1 MKSQKA
7 AVRSFKNLVVK
18 TNSSQTINPNTTF
31 GVTII
36 PEGNSNVFVAL
47 PNLQNTYTYNIIN
60 TDEMSGNITLN
71 TSAGA
76 SLRGL
81 ILNTVGGLSIDT
93 IEVGTASIT
102 MESDNA
108 DGSYISLLSNGN
120 YWYMWSIVSGGSISI
135 GNVSGDIVGL
145 TPSNIVTY
153 ANVTVNANP
162 VDTVSFPAPQLVAR
176 HVLTYQGTAEAN
188 ATITITTVA
197 TNGGTAVNDFTV
209 TADAIGEWSAS
220 FSDILNGTYK
230 FTFTDLGAPIG
241 AGVVSATSDVEEK
254 NDGPLSFTTPT
265 SFDLDPG
272 EVFDFTAN
280 VSAAEP
286 DGTPIA
292 VITVSSDFTGK
303 THGQTFDIVYSF
315 TYLGTPYSR
324 TVSGLV
330 ADDTPPSKP
339 VILTATFDAVNL
351 DELTVTGTTD
361 IGTTLKLYKDSVY
374 LGEATVDGAGDWTFT
389 TTIVFNQTFN
399 LTAQANDS
407 ATPIAGDNRSFPN
420 YSALSDPFA
429 ASLNTPTLVRP
440 TLLVTD
446 QLNAVFTNAANNF
459 TLTGTTAIGSTITLF
474 NGSTQITPVLGPIV
488 DVAGDWEATITA
500 LPESINSLTA
510 KATKAGSN
518 ENTSSAFSLKVD
530 RVAPVIN
537 NNQPLGALTVYLGGI
552 GANND
557 SVPTATDFSSA
568 TVTSDWA
575 TQVDATEGVK
585 TVTYTATDAASNSA
599 TTTRTVNVSTEV
611 IVPENLTVATG
622 VGTATISGVVSGTY
636 AGNLVVKIYVT
647 DGNGLETVYQ
657 ESGTDV
663 EFPVNSGVFSA
674 SLTLSADDYTF
685 HATTV
690 NSEDEESSPSQETSQ
705 VTIAAA
711 PDTVIP
717 VITLLGNA
725 SESFTEGGSYSDAGA
740 TAFDDVDGDITSDI
754 VTTIVDSSD
763 VTAVLDS
770 TTAPGVYTIS
780 YDVIDSSNN
789 DADTV
794 TRTVEVLA
802 AANFLEDLSSIT
814 LHGLATISSGIFSRN
829 KVGSG
834 GGVHGANFNLV
845 DEGIVAFNS
854 DGTRVEEEL
863 TVSFWFRPD
872 ETWADN
878 WYYIGGH
885 TRGAGTEFRLAVRD
899 NGGFL
904 EFRSIFF
911 STTQYKNSPSTS
923 ALNTGEWYHLAVT
936 YSANGSNHDL
946 KMFVNGEKVE
956 EDLNLTGNLM
966 KMTNATKDFA
976 LGGYTSGDS
985 VGGNTLNHSSDS
997 WQIASGTALTESQ
1010 VAAIYNQSDRLMT
1023 IATAAALP
1031 NASAAFIEDN
1041 AGALAVTAD
1050 ADLFDD
1056 SGNIIFRNF
1065 PPGATTAGYAQG
1077 DWSDYVTYSGGSFS
1091 YTSMTISLWFNPK
1104 EHFTSNNLT
1113 TMRLFSSR
1121 ETSGTDGVQLLVK
1134 RSSTNFYTIQ
1144 LSYYYD
1150 GAWRT
1155 KNLNGNS
1162 GESAASF
1169 TIDSW
1174 RHIVAVFDGSDI
1186 LVFLD
1191 GVFIDGVAGF
1201 SVSSQ
1206 LTESLIGSPND
1217 SSATFTLGASN
1228 DGSNT
1233 VDKNVY
1239 IDSVEIAEN
1248 LTIDASQATTLFAD
1262 STRQTSIRDV

>member
-1 MKSQKA
+1 MKATKA
-7 AVRSFKNLVVK
+7 TNKSFKNLVSK
-18 TNSSQTINPNTTF
+18 TRSNKRLVPNQNF
-31 GVTII
+31 GETII
-36 PEGNSNVFVAL
+36 PIGSDDLFVQL
-47 PNLQNTYTYNIIN
+47 PSLSATYTYNIIN
-60 TDEMSGNITLN
+60 TDEMAGAITLK
-71 TSAGA
+71 TSGGA
-76 SLRGL
+76 SLKGL
-81 ILNTVGGLSIDT
+81 TLNHIGGTLSIT
-93 IEVGTASIT
+93 PVPQGTTSFE
-102 MESDNA
+102 MGSDVK
-108 DGSYISLLSNGN
+108 DGCFIQTLSNGN
-120 YWYMWSIVSGGSISI
+120 NWFIWSVATHGTLGIGQDGNDDAAPPSSSTTQISAPVTLNPIQTNTTFSPEANFEARHSII
-135 GNVSGDIVGL
+135 FSGD
-145 TPSNIVTY
+145 
-153 ANVTVNANP
+153 
-162 VDTVSFPAPQLVAR
+162 
-176 HVLTYQGTAEAN
+176 AEPG
-188 ATITITTVA
+188 ATIVISEGSGFVDDISVVVGEDGTWSTNEITDLENEDYT
-197 TNGGTAVNDFTV
+197 
-209 TADAIGEWSAS
+209 
-220 FSDILNGTYK
+220 
-230 FTFTDLGAPIG
+230 FTFTPSVGEAAIDQEFASDD
-241 AGVVSATSDVEEK
+241 GV
-254 NDGPLSFTTPT
+254 LSFTTPT
-265 SFDLDPG
+265 SFTVERG
-272 EVFDFTAN
+272 EAYDFSIGASAIDTNN
-280 VSAAEP
+280 VAI
-286 DGTPIA
+286 TPFNIDN
-292 VITVSSDFTGK
+292 SQYNTGLA
-303 THGQTFDIVYSF
+303 HGATFDIVYSF
-315 TYLGTPYSR
+315 THNGTPYTR
-324 TVSGLV
+324 TVSGV
-330 ADDTPPSKP
+330 VEDTIAPAKP
-339 VILTATFDAVNL
+339 TIASATFDAVNIN
-351 DELTVTGTTD
+351 DFTATGNAEDGSTVEIFFDGASQGTVTATGGTWTFTKTFTFLQTFNITAQATDAQNNISEESDPTSVVYSPPTLTRPTLAIDNAPANTWSNQTNPIQISGTTD
-361 IGTTLKLYKDSVY
+361 
-374 LGEATVDGAGDWTFT
+374 A
-389 TTIVFNQTFN
+389 
-399 LTAQANDS
+399 
-407 ATPIAGDNRSFPN
+407 
-420 YSALSDPFA
+420 
-429 ASLNTPTLVRP
+429 
-440 TLLVTD
+440 
-446 QLNAVFTNAANNF
+446 
-459 TLTGTTAIGSTITLF
+459 GSTIVIKSGNQTV
-474 NGSTQITPVLGPIV
+474 TPQSGPTYV
-488 DVAGDWEATITA
+488 GADWSATINVA
-500 LPESINSLTA
+500 DESNSSLTVEA
-510 KATKAGSN
+510 SQANSNSPSPSITK
-518 ENTSSAFSLKVD
+518 TLLID
-530 RVAPVIN
+530 RVDPVISGT
-537 NNQPLGALTVYLGGI
+537 PLGALTIYLGNI
-552 GANND
+552 GTNND
-557 SVPTATDFSSA
+557 NIPTATDFSSA
-568 TVTSDWA
+568 TVTSDWS
-575 TQVDATEGVK
+575 TQVDATEGAK

-611 IVPENLTVATG
+611 IVPEDLTVATG

-636 AGNLVVKIYVT
+636 ADNLVVKIYVT

-674 SLTLSADDYTF
+674 PLTLSADDYTF

-705 VTIAAA
+705 VTIAAGT
-711 PDTVIP
+711 PP
-717 VITLLGNA
+717 
-725 SESFTEGGSYSDAGA
+725 
-740 TAFDDVDGDITSDI
+740 
-754 VTTIVDSSD
+754 
-763 VTAVLDS
+763 
-770 TTAPGVYTIS
+770 P
-780 YDVIDSSNN
+780 
-789 DADTV
+789 
-794 TRTVEVLA
+794 
-802 AANFLEDLSSIT
+802 AANFLEDLSSII
-814 LHGLATISSGIFSRN
+814 LHGNATISSGIFSRN
-829 KVGSG
+829 KVGV
-834 GGVHGANFNLV
+834 GGVHGANFNLE
-845 DEGIVAFNS
+845 DESIVAFNP

-863 TVSFWFRPD
+863 TVSFWFKPD

-885 TRGAGTEFRLAVRD
+885 SRGTGTEFKLAVRD

-911 STTQYKNSPSTS
+911 SGTQYKNSPSTS
-923 ALNTGEWYHLAVT
+923 ALNVGEWYHLAVT

-946 KMFVNGEKVE
+946 KMFVNGEKVQ

-976 LGGYTSGDS
+976 LGGYTSGDA
-985 VGGNTLNHSSDS
+985 VGGNSLNHSSDS

-1031 NASAAFIEDN
+1031 NAADAFIEDN

-1144 LSYYYD
+1144 LSYYYN

-1169 TIDSW
+1169 AIDSW

-1191 GVFIDGVAGF
+1191 GVYSAGVAGF
-1201 SVSSQ
+1201 SVSNQ

>member
-1 MKSQKA
+1 MKSTKA
-7 AVRSFKNLVVK
+7 VHKSYLKLVNKISFDRTLV
-18 TNSSQTINPNTTF
+18 PNQNHGET
-31 GVTII
+31 VI
-36 PEGNSNVFVAL
+36 PIGSDDLFVQL
-47 PNLQNTYTYNIIN
+47 PNLSATYTYNIIN
-60 TDEMSGNITLN
+60 TDEMTGAITLK
-71 TSAGA
+71 TSGGA
-76 SLRGL
+76 SLKGL
-81 ILNTVGGLSIDT
+81 TLNHIGGTLSIT
-93 IEVGTASIT
+93 PVPQGTTSFE
-102 MESDNA
+102 MGSDVK
-108 DGSYISLLSNGN
+108 DGCFIQTLSNGN
-120 YWYMWSIVSGGSISI
+120 NWFIWSVATHGTLGIGQAGNNNAAPPSSSTTQISAPVTLNPIQTNTTFPPEANFEARHSII
-135 GNVSGDIVGL
+135 ISGD
-145 TPSNIVTY
+145 
-153 ANVTVNANP
+153 
-162 VDTVSFPAPQLVAR
+162 
-176 HVLTYQGTAEAN
+176 AEPG
-188 ATITITTVA
+188 ATIVISEGSGFVDDISVVVGEDGTWSTNEITDLE
-197 TNGGTAVNDFTV
+197 N
-209 TADAIGEWSAS
+209 ADY
-220 FSDILNGTYK
+220 T
-230 FTFTDLGAPIG
+230 FTFTPSVGEA
-241 AGVVSATSDVEEK
+241 ATDQEFAS
-254 NDGPLSFTTPT
+254 NDGVLSFTTPT
-265 SFDLDPG
+265 SFTVERG
-272 EVFDFTAN
+272 EAYDFSIGASAIDTSN
-280 VSAAEP
+280 VAI
-286 DGTPIA
+286 TPFNIDN
-292 VITVSSDFTGK
+292 SQYNTGLA
-303 THGQTFDIVYSF
+303 HGATFDIVYSF
-315 TYLGTPYSR
+315 THNGTPYTR
-324 TVSGLV
+324 TVSGVVEDTIAPAKPTV
-330 ADDTPPSKP
+330 AS
-339 VILTATFDAVNL
+339 ATFDAVNIN
-351 DELTVTGTTD
+351 DFTATGNAEDGSTVEIFFDGASQGTVTATGGTWTFTKTFTFLQTFNITVQATDAQNNVSEESDPTSVVYNPPTLARPTLAIDNAPANTWSNQANPIQISGTTD
-361 IGTTLKLYKDSVY
+361 
-374 LGEATVDGAGDWTFT
+374 A
-389 TTIVFNQTFN
+389 
-399 LTAQANDS
+399 
-407 ATPIAGDNRSFPN
+407 
-420 YSALSDPFA
+420 
-429 ASLNTPTLVRP
+429 
-440 TLLVTD
+440 
-446 QLNAVFTNAANNF
+446 
-459 TLTGTTAIGSTITLF
+459 GSTIVIKSGNQTV
-474 NGSTQITPVLGPIV
+474 TPQSGPTYV
-488 DVAGDWEATITA
+488 GADWSATINVA
-500 LPESINSLTA
+500 DESNSSLTVEA
-510 KATKAGSN
+510 SQASFNSPSPSITK
-518 ENTSSAFSLKVD
+518 TLLID
-530 RVAPVIN
+530 RVAPVISGT
-537 NNQPLGALTVYLGGI
+537 PLGALTVYLGNI
-552 GANND
+552 GTNND
-557 SVPTATDFSSA
+557 SIPAATDFSSA
-568 TVTSDWA
+568 TVTSDWS
-575 TQVDATEGVK
+575 TQVDATEGAK
-585 TVTYTATDAASNSA
+585 TVTYTATDAAGNSS
-599 TTTRTVNVSTEV
+599 TETRTVNVSTEV

-622 VGTATISGVVSGTY
+622 AGTATISGVVSGTY
-636 AGNLVVKIYVT
+636 ADNLVVKIYVT

-663 EFPVNSGVFSA
+663 EFAVNSGVFSA
-674 SLTLSADDYTF
+674 PLTLSADDYTF
-685 HATTV
+685 QATTV
-690 NSEDEESSPSQETSQ
+690 NSEDEESSQSQETSQ

-725 SESFTEGGSYSDAGA
+725 SESFEEGGSYSDAGA
-740 TAFDDVDGDITSDI
+740 TAEDDVDGDITSDI
-754 VTTIVDSSD
+754 VTTIVDASD

-770 TTAPGVYTIS
+770 TTAPGVYTIR
-780 YDVIDSSNN
+780 YDVSDLSNN
-789 DADTV
+789 AAVTV
-794 TRTVEVLA
+794 TRTVEVVA
-802 AANFLEDLSSIT
+802 AASFLEDLSSII
-814 LHGLATISSGIFSRN
+814 LHGNATISSGIFSRN
-829 KVGSG
+829 KVGV
-834 GGVHGANFNLV
+834 GGVHGANFNLE
-845 DEGIVAFNS
+845 DESIVAFNP

-863 TVSFWFRPD
+863 TVSFWFKPD

-885 TRGAGTEFRLAVRD
+885 SRGTGTEFKLAVRD

-911 STTQYKNSPSTS
+911 SGTQYKNSPSTS
-923 ALNTGEWYHLAVT
+923 ALNVGEWYHLAVT

-946 KMFVNGEKVE
+946 KMFVNGEKVQ

-976 LGGYTSGDS
+976 LGGYTSGDA
-985 VGGNTLNHSSDS
+985 VGGNSLNHSSDS

-1031 NASAAFIEDN
+1031 NAADAFIEDN

-1144 LSYYYD
+1144 LSYYYN

-1169 TIDSW
+1169 AIDSW

-1191 GVFIDGVAGF
+1191 GVYSAGVAGF
-1201 SVSSQ
+1201 SVSNQ

>member
-1 MKSQKA
+1 VGADWSA
-7 AVRSFKNLVVK
+7 TINVADES
-18 TNSSQTINPNTTF
+18 NSSLTVEASQASFNNPS
-31 GVTII
+31 
-36 PEGNSNVFVAL
+36 P
-47 PNLQNTYTYNIIN
+47 
-60 TDEMSGNITLN
+60 
-71 TSAGA
+71 
-76 SLRGL
+76 
-81 ILNTVGGLSIDT
+81 
-93 IEVGTASIT
+93 SIT
-102 MESDNA
+102 KT
-108 DGSYISLLSNGN
+108 LL
-120 YWYMWSIVSGGSISI
+120 I
-135 GNVSGDIVGL
+135 DR
-145 TPSNIVTY
+145 
-153 ANVTVNANP
+153 
-162 VDTVSFPAPQLVAR
+162 VD
-176 HVLTYQGTAEAN
+176 
-188 ATITITTVA
+188 
-197 TNGGTAVNDFTV
+197 
-209 TADAIGEWSAS
+209 
-220 FSDILNGTYK
+220 
-230 FTFTDLGAPIG
+230 
-241 AGVVSATSDVEEK
+241 
-254 NDGPLSFTTPT
+254 
-265 SFDLDPG
+265 
-272 EVFDFTAN
+272 
-280 VSAAEP
+280 
-286 DGTPIA
+286 
-292 VITVSSDFTGK
+292 
-303 THGQTFDIVYSF
+303 
-315 TYLGTPYSR
+315 
-324 TVSGLV
+324 
-330 ADDTPPSKP
+330 P
-339 VILTATFDAVNL
+339 VIS
-351 DELTVTGTTD
+351 GT
-361 IGTTLKLYKDSVY
+361 
-374 LGEATVDGAGDWTFT
+374 
-389 TTIVFNQTFN
+389 
-399 LTAQANDS
+399 
-407 ATPIAGDNRSFPN
+407 
-420 YSALSDPFA
+420 
-429 ASLNTPTLVRP
+429 
-440 TLLVTD
+440 
-446 QLNAVFTNAANNF
+446 
-459 TLTGTTAIGSTITLF
+459 
-474 NGSTQITPVLGPIV
+474 
-488 DVAGDWEATITA
+488 
-500 LPESINSLTA
+500 
-510 KATKAGSN
+510 
-518 ENTSSAFSLKVD
+518 
-530 RVAPVIN
+530 
-537 NNQPLGALTVYLGGI
+537 PLGALTVYLGNI
-552 GANND
+552 GTNND
-557 SVPTATDFSSA
+557 NIPTATDFSSA

-611 IVPENLTVATG
+611 IVPEDLTVATG

-636 AGNLVVKIYVT
+636 ADNLVVKIYVT

-674 SLTLSADDYTF
+674 PLTLSADDYTF

-725 SESFTEGGSYSDAGA
+725 SESFEEGGSYSDAGA
-740 TAFDDVDGDITSDI
+740 TAEDDVDGDITSDI
-754 VTTIVDSSD
+754 VTTIVDASD

-770 TTAPGVYTIS
+770 TTAPGVYTIR
-780 YDVIDSSNN
+780 YDVSDSSNN
-789 DADTV
+789 DAVTV
-794 TRTVEVLA
+794 TRTVEVVA
-802 AANFLEDLSSIT
+802 AASFLEDLSSII
-814 LHGLATISSGIFSRN
+814 LHGNATISSGIFSRN
-829 KVGSG
+829 KVGV
-834 GGVHGANFNLV
+834 GGVHGANFNLE
-845 DEGIVAFNS
+845 DESIVAFNP

-863 TVSFWFRPD
+863 TVSFWFKPD

-885 TRGAGTEFRLAVRD
+885 SRGTGTEFKLAVRD

-911 STTQYKNSPSTS
+911 SGTQYKNSPSTS
-923 ALNTGEWYHLAVT
+923 ALNVGEWYHLAVT

-946 KMFVNGEKVE
+946 KMFVNGEKVQ

-976 LGGYTSGDS
+976 LGGYTSGDA
-985 VGGNTLNHSSDS
+985 VGGNSLNHSSDS

-1010 VAAIYNQSDRLMT
+1010 VAEIAGQSDRLMT

-1031 NASAAFIEDN
+1031 NAADAFIEDN

-1144 LSYYYD
+1144 LSYYYN

-1169 TIDSW
+1169 AIDSW

-1191 GVFIDGVAGF
+1191 GVYSAGVAGF
-1201 SVSSQ
+1201 SVSNQ